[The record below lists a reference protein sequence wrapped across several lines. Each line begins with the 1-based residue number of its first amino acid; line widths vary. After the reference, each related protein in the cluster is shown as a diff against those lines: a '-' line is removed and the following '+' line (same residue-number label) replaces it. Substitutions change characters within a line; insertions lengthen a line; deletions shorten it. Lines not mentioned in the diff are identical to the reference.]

1 MSYQNKII
9 IISLLLILIF
19 SISTSAEKTNE
30 EMYQDM
36 SFRNPFIDYVEPKPE
51 PEPGSREEQENII
64 TFEDVKNG
72 LPFKLNGIITSD
84 KQRIAI
90 VDTGDGI
97 KFIRNYYEK
106 DGYKIT
112 SIYADGI
119 LVQNRGFN
127 IRLKIGGEID
137 EK

>member
-19 SISTSAEKTNE
+19 SISASAEKTNE

-36 SFRNPFIDYVEPKPE
+36 SFRNPFVDYVEPQPE
-51 PEPGSREEQENII
+51 PEPGSGREQENII

-90 VDTGDGI
+90 VDTGDGV
-97 KFIRNYYEK
+97 KFIRNYYEQ